1 MMALKKIE
9 NKAAL
14 VTGGSRGIGS
24 AIVRRLVREGW
35 HVGFTYHHHETVAQ
49 NLVAELRNTIHPQQE
64 IRAYRADLID
74 ENTISRLPEKM
85 IADFGRLD
93 ALVNNAGITDDG
105 AFLTMDSTRWQ
116 RVLHTNFTGTAC
128 LCLAAIPALLRQTH
142 SAIVMMASLAGVTG
156 KEGQVSYATSKGAL
170 IGLTQYL
177 GRRYGV
183 NGLRVNAIAPGFVRT
198 AMLDALAPEMIQHI
212 IAGTALQRMG
222 EAYEIAAVVQFLLEP
237 GYLQSTT
244 LKVDGGFK
252 R

>member
-1 MMALKKIE
+1 M
-9 NKAAL
+9 
-14 VTGGSRGIGS
+14 S
-24 AIVRRLVREGW
+24 EGW
-35 HVGFTYHHHETVAQ
+35 HVGFTYHHHEKVAQ
-49 NLVAELRNTIHPQQE
+49 NLVAELRNEAHSQQE
-64 IRAYRADLID
+64 IRAYCADLID
-74 ENTISRLPEKM
+74 EDATSRLPEKM

-170 IGLTQYL
+170 IGLTQSL
-177 GRRYGV
+177 GQRYGV
-183 NGLRVNAIAPGFVRT
+183 NGLRVNAVAPGFVRT

-212 IAGTALQRMG
+212 ITGTALQRMG
-222 EAYEIAAVVQFLLEP
+222 EAYEIAAAVQFLLAP
-237 GYLQSTT
+237 GYVQSTT
-244 LKVDGGFK
+244 LKIDGGFK

>member
-1 MMALKKIE
+1 M
-9 NKAAL
+9 
-14 VTGGSRGIGS
+14 
-24 AIVRRLVREGW
+24 
-35 HVGFTYHHHETVAQ
+35 GFTYHHHEKVAQ
-49 NLVAELRNTIHPQQE
+49 NLVAELRNEAHSQQE
-64 IRAYRADLID
+64 IRAYCADLID
-74 ENTISRLPEKM
+74 EDATSRLPEKM

-170 IGLTQYL
+170 IGLTQSL
-177 GRRYGV
+177 GQRYGV
-183 NGLRVNAIAPGFVRT
+183 NGLRVNAVAPGFVRT

-212 IAGTALQRMG
+212 ITGTALQRMG
-222 EAYEIAAVVQFLLEP
+222 EAYEIAAAVQFLLAP
-237 GYLQSTT
+237 GYVQSTT
-244 LKVDGGFK
+244 LKIDGGFK